1 MMRILAVGLCL
12 LSAGTAHSLAQD
24 EFRAGDERYVV
35 SEVEGGILR
44 VDRLSGAVS
53 MCRQRGEWECKL
65 VADDRDAM
73 LREIEDLR
81 MENRRLRRQLA
92 RVDPEVSERG
102 YAYGRPRH
110 EDDDDDGVVTRKE
123 IDETMDSFE
132 YMMERLL
139 GAAGRFGYDEPPAK

>member
-1 MMRILAVGLCL
+1 MMRLLTVGLCL
-12 LSAGTAHSLAQD
+12 LAAGTAHSLAQD
-24 EFRAGDERYVV
+24 EYRAGDDRYLV
-35 SEVEGGILR
+35 SEVDGGVLR

-53 MCRQRGEWECKL
+53 MCRQRDGWECAL
-65 VADDRDAM
+65 VPDDRDAM
-73 LREIEDLR
+73 QREIEDLR

-92 RVDPEVSERG
+92 RFDPGFAERG
-102 YAYGRPRH
+102 YAYERPQH
-110 EDDDDDGVVTRKE
+110 EDDDDGVVTRKE